1 MLPNKFS
8 LRTRMLFSHLFIL
21 LIPAV
26 ALTITIYFQ
35 FTESILLISAAVFL
49 LDLLL
54 AMHFSN
60 RITRS
65 IALLQKNTDK
75 INAGDLDTRTALQP
89 GDDLYCLGSSIN
101 QLAHTLKQSLQQNEK
116 LELSLQ
122 HTRDELEIRVEKR
135 TAELKREIEDKLLVE
150 EKYKKVMDAS
160 PVPIALYDMDGKPI
174 YINPAFT
181 DTFGWTL
188 EEFSEEKTNYIPQ
201 EEYDLNIQIRR
212 KIIKGQGGRDVE
224 TRRYNKNRELLDI
237 IISFDVWRGKNN
249 APIGCVVIL
258 HDVTESKKMER
269 QLFQARKMEA
279 MGTLAGG
286 IAHDFNNILSGIFA
300 FSDLAKKHA
309 GDAQKAKPHIE
320 QIIKGAQRA
329 SGLVQQILTFS
340 RKAEYQ
346 KRTIHLD
353 LIINEALS
361 LFKSTLPETI
371 IIKEELSEQITI
383 LADST
388 QIHQVIMNLCTN
400 AYQAMIEK
408 GGTLTVKLNEIQ
420 ITQGDI
426 NSDSYIKPG
435 SYAHLEIHDTGH
447 GMTRTVLEKAFDP
460 YFTTKEIGKGTGF
473 GLALV
478 RAIVEAHDGHIQVY
492 SAPEKGARFDVYLP
506 CRKPLPAEDETE
518 SKEPAIA
525 GGSERIM
532 IVDDEESIRLATQ
545 EFLEDY
551 GYQTTAFKD
560 GKEALA
566 AFKDNPDTY
575 DLVLTDMTM
584 PKMTG
589 DMLVKELLNI
599 RNDIPII
606 LCTGYS
612 EKIDESKAL
621 KAGVKF
627 FIQKPFSNQKL
638 DAVIRKAIDQNA
650 QQKTPDPG
658 TRL

>member
-1 MLPNKFS
+1 MLPSKLR
-8 LRTRMLFSHLFIL
+8 LRTRMLFSYLLIL
-21 LIPAV
+21 LIPAL

-35 FTESILLISAAVFL
+35 FIESILLILATLFL
-49 LDLLL
+49 LGILL
-54 AMHFSN
+54 AMYFSN
-60 RITRS
+60 RFTRS
-65 IALLQKNTDK
+65 LALLQKHTDK
-75 INAGDLDTRTALQP
+75 INAGDLDTRTKLKP
-89 GDDLYCLGSSIN
+89 KDDLYSLGNGIH
-101 QLAHTLKQSLQQNEK
+101 QLAYTLKQSLQQKEI
-116 LELSLQ
+116 LEFNLRQ
-122 HTRDELEIRVEKR
+122 TRDELEIRVEKR

-160 PVPIALYDMDGKPI
+160 PVPIALYDMEGKPI

-188 EEFSEEKTNYIPQ
+188 EEFAIEKTNYIPQ
-201 EEYDLNIQIRR
+201 EEYDLNIQIRK
-212 KIIKGQGGRDVE
+212 KIIKGQGGRDIE
-224 TRRYNKNRELLDI
+224 TRRYNKNKDILDI
-237 IISFDVWRGKNN
+237 ILSFDVWRGKNN
-249 APIGCVVIL
+249 APIGCVIIL
-258 HDVTESKKMER
+258 HDVTENKKMEK

-300 FSDLAKKHA
+300 YSNLAKKHA
-309 GDAQKAKPHIE
+309 GDAQKANPHIE
-320 QIIKGAQRA
+320 QIIKGAKRA
-329 SGLVQQILTFS
+329 SELVQQILTFS

-346 KRTIHLD
+346 KQTIHFD

-371 IIKEELSEQITI
+371 MIKEELSEQITI

-400 AYQAMIEK
+400 AYQAMIEN
-408 GGTLTVKLNEIQ
+408 GGTLTVNLTETQ
-420 ITQGDI
+420 ITQKNI
-426 NSDSYIKPG
+426 ISDAYIKPG

-447 GMTRTVLEKAFDP
+447 GMTKTVLEKAFDP
-460 YFTTKEIGKGTGF
+460 YFTTKEIGKGTGI

-478 RAIVEAHDGHIQVY
+478 KAIVEAHDGYIQVY
-492 SAPEKGARFDVYLP
+492 SAPEKGTCFDVYLP
-506 CRKPLPAEDETE
+506 CRKNLPVADELDI
-518 SKEPAIA
+518 KEPAIA
-525 GGSERIM
+525 GGSEHIM

-551 GYQTTAFKD
+551 GYQTTTFKD
-560 GKEALA
+560 GKEALK
-566 AFKDNPDTY
+566 AFKDNPDKY
-575 DLVLTDMTM
+575 DLVFTDMTM

-589 DMLVKELLNI
+589 DMLVKELLTV
-599 RNDIPII
+599 RKDIPII

-638 DAVIRKAIDQNA
+638 DTVIRKAIDQNA
-650 QQKTPDPG
+650 KRTPDSK
-658 TRL
+658 TEL